1 MEEDAAL
8 IAVAEIAVAIAGFSG
23 IAAALRHRASD
34 TWPVDDRDRF
44 ADLVTHSGIALFA
57 SLVPLTFAYRS
68 GIGPDLWWISSCSW
82 AGFAA
87 IGITRT
93 IMRNRARGR
102 SQKSFTRVLVPVAFA
117 GVLALQIYNCLF
129 LREFWPYLAGLVANL
144 GFAFT
149 QFMALAIPRSAAY
162 ETATRTPGLARDD

>member
-68 GIGPDLWWISSCSW
+68 GLCVHPVHGTRHPSACRLRDSNPDSWIGP
-82 AGFAA
+82 G
-87 IGITRT
+87 
-93 IMRNRARGR
+93 
-102 SQKSFTRVLVPVAFA
+102 
-117 GVLALQIYNCLF
+117 
-129 LREFWPYLAGLVANL
+129 
-144 GFAFT
+144 
-149 QFMALAIPRSAAY
+149 
-162 ETATRTPGLARDD
+162 